1 MENLKHKKD
10 LNTSNRF
17 GKMRFPVG
25 TLDIGPLAKKLI
37 LGTLNS
43 NRLSYGDLSRKF
55 ESQFA
60 GLHNVKYAI
69 YTVSGTCA
77 LQLALHALKRIHKW
91 KDGDEVIV
99 PAITFIATSNIVL
112 HNNMKPVF
120 VDVLPDTYNID
131 TSKIEEKITKKT
143 KAIIP
148 VHMYGL
154 PADMDEVREIA
165 KKHKLKVIEDSCEA
179 MLAKYK
185 NEMVGSMGDLGCFST
200 YVVHIITTGVGGIV
214 TTNNPEY
221 AVRVKSLMNHGR
233 DSIYL
238 SIDDDDN
245 LDKKTSKEAFKMVD
259 KRFSFV
265 DVGYSYRL
273 TEMEAALGIEQLN
286 KIKKIVKQRQ
296 FNASYLTEGLK
307 EFSDLI
313 QLPTI
318 PKDRDHVFLGFPIV
332 IKDKKISRDKLIL
345 FLEKH
350 GIETRYM
357 MPLLNQP
364 IYKEIFG
371 KDIESRYPVAK
382 HINNNGFYIGCFP
395 ELKKEDLDYAIYTFK
410 KAFKTI
416 QK

>member
-1 MENLKHKKD
+1 MKKQ
-10 LNTSNRF
+10 NIKKISIP
-17 GKMRFPVG
+17 MG
-25 TLDIGPLAKKLI
+25 TVNIGPLAKKLI
-37 LGTLNS
+37 LKTLDG
-43 NRLSYGDLSRKF
+43 NRLSYGELSREF
-55 ESQFA
+55 ESKFA
-60 GLHNVKYAI
+60 HLHEIKYAV

-91 KDGDEVIV
+91 RDGDEVIV

-112 HNNMKPVF
+112 QNNLKPVF

-131 TSKIEEKITKKT
+131 PSKIEARITKKT
-143 KAIIP
+143 RAIIP

-154 PADMDEVREIA
+154 PADMDEIRAIA
-165 KKHKLKVIEDSCEA
+165 KMHNLKIIEDSCEA
-179 MLAKYK
+179 VAARYK

-200 YVVHIITTGVGGIV
+200 YVVHIITTGVGGVV

-221 AVRVKSLMNHGR
+221 AIKVKSLMNHGR

-238 SIDDDDN
+238 TIDDDDN
-245 LDKKTSKEAFKMVD
+245 LARKTSGEAFKMVD
-259 KRFSFV
+259 KRFSFT

-273 TEMEAALGIEQLN
+273 TEMEAALGIEQLE
-286 KIKKIVKQRQ
+286 KIHQIIKKRQ
-296 FNASYLTEGLK
+296 TNANYLAGGLS

-313 QLPTI
+313 QLPSI
-318 PKDRDHVFLGFPIV
+318 PKDRSHVFLGFPIV
-332 IKDKKISRDKLIL
+332 IKDKKISRDNLIL

-371 KDIESRYPVAK
+371 KNIESRYPVAK
-382 HINNNGFYIGCFP
+382 HINNCGFYIGCFP
-395 ELKKEDLDYAIYTFK
+395 ELGKKDLDYVIDIFK
-410 KAFKTI
+410 KAVKTI

>member
-1 MENLKHKKD
+1 MIKRNIP
-10 LNTSNRF
+10 
-17 GKMRFPVG
+17 MG
-25 TLDIGPLAKKLI
+25 TVNIGPLAKKLI
-37 LGTLNS
+37 LKTLNN
-43 NRLSYGDLSRKF
+43 NRLSYGELSRKF
-55 ESQFA
+55 ESKFA
-60 GLHNVKYAI
+60 NIHKIKYAV

-77 LQLALHALKRIHKW
+77 LQLALHALKSIHKW
-91 KDGDEVIV
+91 QDGDEVIV

-112 HNNMKPVF
+112 QNNLKPVF

-131 TSKIEEKITKKT
+131 PSKIEEKITKKT
-143 KAIIP
+143 RAIIP

-154 PADMDEVREIA
+154 PADMDGVRAIA
-165 KKHKLKVIEDSCEA
+165 KKHKLKIIEDSCEA
-179 MLAKYK
+179 VAARYK

-200 YVVHIITTGVGGIV
+200 YVVHIITTGVGGVV

-221 AVRVKSLMNHGR
+221 AIKVKSLMNHGR

-238 SIDDDDN
+238 TIDDDNN
-245 LDKKTSKEAFKMVD
+245 LEKETNKEAFKMID
-259 KRFSFV
+259 RRFSFV

-273 TEMEAALGIEQLN
+273 TEMEAALGIEQLE
-286 KIKKIVKQRQ
+286 KIHQIIKKRQ
-296 FNASYLTEGLK
+296 FNANYLIKGLK

-313 QLPTI
+313 QLPII
-318 PKDRDHVFLGFPIV
+318 PKDRTHVFLGFPIV

-371 KDIESRYPVAK
+371 KNIESHYPVAK
-382 HINNNGFYIGCFP
+382 HINNCGFYIGCFP
-395 ELKKEDLDYAIYTFK
+395 ELEKEDLDYVINIFK
-410 KAFKTI
+410 KALKIF